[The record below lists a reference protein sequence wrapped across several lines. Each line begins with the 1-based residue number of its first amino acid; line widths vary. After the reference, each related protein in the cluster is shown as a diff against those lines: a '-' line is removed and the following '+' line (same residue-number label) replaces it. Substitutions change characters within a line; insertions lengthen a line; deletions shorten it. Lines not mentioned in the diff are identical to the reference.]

1 MQPVEKARFIGDPAQ
16 HYRLAA
22 LQNQPDDALAGLVAN
37 RVSFGRILAV
47 NRTHQQFATGVQQRH
62 HAALHPGAFM
72 QHLQHPMQGFPQI
85 ERTTE
90 NLADLVQR
98 RQFDFQQFGPTHH
111 ASNRFIKTHRDI

>member
-1 MQPVEKARFIGDPAQ
+1 
-16 HYRLAA
+16 
-22 LQNQPDDALAGLVAN
+22 
-37 RVSFGRILAV
+37 
-47 NRTHQQFATGVQQRH
+47 
-62 HAALHPGAFM
+62 M